1 MSLKSTTS
9 RIFKKISIIGALPIL
24 AFAIVSLQKEETSLK
39 IGAKMPYPTKKMVNV
54 DQTKLSLSDLKQKN
68 GLIVVFSC
76 NTCPFVV
83 GNDDF
88 PGWEGQYNELHT
100 LAQQNEIGFVLLNSN
115 EAKRDNEDSFTAMVE
130 QAKSKFYS
138 MPYLV
143 DKQSVLANAFGAK
156 TTPHVYVFNGQD
168 KLVFKGSIDNTWDSK
183 RAADDHYLKNAID
196 FLAGKAELAQDSSV
210 PRGCSIKRVQ

>member
-9 RIFKKISIIGALPIL
+9 SIIKKIVLIGALPIL
-24 AFAIVSLQKEETSLK
+24 TLSLASLQEDDDSLK
-39 IGAKMPYPTKKMVNV
+39 IGAKMPHPTKKMVNV
-54 DQTKLSLSDLKQKN
+54 DQTKLSLSDLKGKN

-88 PGWEGQYNELHT
+88 PGWERQYNELHT

-115 EAKRDNEDSFTAMVE
+115 EAKRDNEDAFPAMVE
-130 QAKSKFYS
+130 QAKNNFYS

-183 RAADDHYLKNAID
+183 RAVDEHYLKNAID
-196 FLAGKAELAQDSSV
+196 FLAGKAELSQDSSV